1 MIPGI
6 DEARSYAEMVA
17 AVQPRLITNESE
29 ADEVQRIVDA
39 LVDQGPTS
47 EDEIQL
53 LRLLGGLIRLW
64 EGNRYALPDIS
75 GPEAARALLRER
87 GMKQSDL
94 VPEVFSTS
102 SVASEV
108 LSGKRSMS
116 LDTVR
121 KLARFFHV
129 PAAVF
134 IEDPDLESGPPASVD
149 IAEPRPASVRESA
162 ATFEPS
168 LPRDTTDS
176 SPNQE
181 TIHRLRSLAE
191 SLLASVDEL
200 ERSYTERT

>member
-1 MIPGI
+1 MILGI

-29 ADEVQRIVDA
+29 ANEVQRIVDA

-53 LRLLGGLIRLW
+53 LRLLGGLTRLW
-64 EGNRYALPDIS
+64 EGSRYTLPDIS

-87 GMKQSDL
+87 GMKQADL
-94 VPEVFSTS
+94 VPEVFPTP

-116 LDTVR
+116 LDTVQ

-129 PAAVF
+129 PATVL
-134 IEDPDLESGPPASVD
+134 IEDPDLESGPRVSAN
-149 IAEPRPASVRESA
+149 ITEPRPASVRDSA
-162 ATFEPS
+162 AAYETS
-168 LPRDTTDS
+168 LDMPDS
-176 SPNQE
+176 SRNQE
-181 TIHRLRSLAE
+181 TINRLRSLAE
-191 SLLASVDEL
+191 SLMASVDEL
-200 ERSYTERT
+200 ERSYTERM